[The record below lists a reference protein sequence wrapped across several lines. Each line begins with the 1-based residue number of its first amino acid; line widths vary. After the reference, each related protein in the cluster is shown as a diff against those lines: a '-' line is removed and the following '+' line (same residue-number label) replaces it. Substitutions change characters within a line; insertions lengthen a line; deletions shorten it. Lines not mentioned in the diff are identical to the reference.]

1 MRRIFLF
8 VIFLFLTV
16 FVFGCQNN
24 NNEQSSPNSQDNQP
38 IQVKNSDPRNVEVL
52 DNQEKAQ
59 HLANLASE
67 VPEVNGATAIM
78 TNRGAL
84 IAIDVNKDLDRSSVG
99 SIKYTV
105 LEAVHHDPHGK
116 NAIVVA
122 DGDVFERLN
131 HIMDEVGN
139 GHPISGFVNELGNLI
154 GRWVPEFPL
163 EEQTEEKTKQN
174 NHRLNKQEENELG
187 EINEEQS
194 NHHK

>member
-1 MRRIFLF
+1 MKKIY
-8 VIFLFLTV
+8 VIVAWLLV
-16 FVFGCQNN
+16 AILIGCQNN
-24 NNEQSSPNSQDNQP
+24 NNTEQSSQANNDNQP
-38 IQVKNSDPRNVEVL
+38 IQVKNSDPRNVEAL

-59 HLANLASE
+59 HLANLASD

-84 IAIDVNKDLDRSSVG
+84 IAIDVDKDLDRSTVG

-116 NAIVVA
+116 NAIIVA
-122 DGDVFERLN
+122 DGDVFERLSN
-131 HIMDEVGN
+131 IMDEVNN
-139 GHPISGFVNELGNLI
+139 GQPLAGFANELSNLV
-154 GRWVPEFPL
+154 GRWIPEFPV
-163 EEQTEEKTKQN
+163 EELSDQQAKQN
-174 NHRLNKQEENELG
+174 KTRMNEQEREELG

>member
-1 MRRIFLF
+1 MKRILLF
-8 VIFLFLTV
+8 VMTSFLAAFLL
-16 FVFGCQNN
+16 GCQND
-24 NNEQSSPNSQDNQP
+24 NNEQSSPNNQENQP

-78 TNRGAL
+78 TNQGAL
-84 IAIDVNKDLDRSSVG
+84 IAIDVDKDLDRSTVG

-105 LEAVHHDPHGK
+105 LEAVHHDPQGR
-116 NAIVVA
+116 NAVVVA

-131 HIMDEVGN
+131 HIMNEVRN
-139 GHPISGFVNELGNLI
+139 GQPVSGFLNELGNLI
-154 GRWVPEFPL
+154 GRWIPEFPID
-163 EEQTEEKTKQN
+163 EQTEQKTKQN
-174 NHRLNKQEENELG
+174 TNRLDSEEEDELG
-187 EINEEQS
+187 EINKEQS